1 MIHRYLV
8 VCFSD
13 GDFYKIGISDDP
25 NEATDMMKRDVLNEM
40 ENRGYTENNEEYI
53 SVDSGNYDDDT
64 VSIDA
69 TSASFSEADIYWT
82 IMQIDIEEK

>member
-40 ENRGYTENNEEYI
+40 GNRGYTENDEEYI